1 MFKLLDAPSKL
12 VDVAPQ
18 SGEYLPAI

>member
-1 MFKLLDAPSKL
+1 MFKLLDAPSEL

-18 SGEYLPAI
+18 SGEYLLAI